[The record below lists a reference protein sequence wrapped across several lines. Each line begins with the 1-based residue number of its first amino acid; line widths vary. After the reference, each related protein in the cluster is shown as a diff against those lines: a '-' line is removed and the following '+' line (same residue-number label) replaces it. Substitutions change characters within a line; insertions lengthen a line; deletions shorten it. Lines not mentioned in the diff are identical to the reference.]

1 VEAGPP
7 AVELAGLGRRHGD
20 RIALRDVTAAVPAGS
35 TLAVLGPNGAGKST
49 LLRVLAGLLRPHA
62 GTVAVLGEPLP
73 KRGWAVRGKVG
84 FVAHEPLLYRDLTI
98 RENLRYHARLFGVD
112 PARGDALLE
121 QVGLAARADDAVR
134 TLSRGM
140 VQRAAMCRAAL
151 HDPALLLLD
160 EPRANLDP
168 GGAAATQPL
177 LEGRTIVFT
186 SHDPRAALHEADHAL
201 GLRAGRVAFHAP
213 ARHVTPAQVEAL
225 YA

>member
-1 VEAGPP
+1 MGAEPW

-20 RIALRDVTAAVPAGS
+20 RIALRDVTATVPAGS

-62 GTVAVLGEPLP
+62 GTVRVLGEPLP
-73 KRGWAVRGKVG
+73 ARGWAVRGRVG
-84 FVAHEPLLYRDLTI
+84 FVAHDPLLYRDLTI
-98 RENLRYHARLFGVD
+98 RENLRYTARLFGVD
-112 PARGDALLE
+112 PARADALLE
-121 QVGLAARADDAVR
+121 QVGLAGRAGDAVR

-140 VQRAAMCRAAL
+140 VQRAAMCRATM
-151 HDPALLLLD
+151 HDPTLLLLD

-168 GGAAATQPL
+168 GGAAAVAPL
-177 LEGRTIVFT
+177 LEGRTLVLT
-186 SHDPRAALHEADHAL
+186 SHDPRAALAEADHAL

-213 ARHVTPAQVEAL
+213 AREVTAADIEAL